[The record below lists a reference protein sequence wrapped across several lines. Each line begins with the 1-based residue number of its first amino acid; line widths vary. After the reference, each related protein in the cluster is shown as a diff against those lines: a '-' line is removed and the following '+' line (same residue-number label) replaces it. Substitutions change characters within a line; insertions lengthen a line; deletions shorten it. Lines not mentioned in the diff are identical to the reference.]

1 MKKIINISLVLLL
14 TSCAELQQFAND
26 SLQKSQVTNLE
37 ISTGLKQA
45 LELGVT
51 EQVSML
57 TQPDG
62 FFQNEMVRILLPDDL
77 QRVDSGLRSIGLGNL
92 VDEGLRVLNKAAEE
106 AVSEATP
113 IFVEAIKQMTFQ
125 DARGILMGDQN
136 AATAYLK
143 RTTQEALYQKFEP
156 VIQSNFNKVG
166 ANEIWTNIIDR
177 YNRIPLVTRVNPN
190 LTQYVTEEALNGVYT
205 MIEVEEKE
213 IRSSVNA
220 RSTDLLRRVFVLQ
233 D

>member
-1 MKKIINISLVLLL
+1 MKKIISIFIVLLL
-14 TSCAELQQFAND
+14 TSCAELQQLAND
-26 SLQKSQVTNLE
+26 SLKNPQVTNLD

-51 EQVSML
+51 EQVSKL
-57 TQPDG
+57 TQPGG
-62 FFQNEMVRILLPDDL
+62 FFQNEMVRILLPEEL

-92 VDEGLRVLNKAAEE
+92 ADEGLRLLNRAAEE

-113 IFVEAIKQMTFQ
+113 VFVDAIKQMTIQ

-136 AATAYLK
+136 AATAYLQ
-143 RTTQEALYQKFEP
+143 RTTQDALYKKFEP
-156 VIQSNFNKVG
+156 IIESNFNKVG

-177 YNRIPLVTRVNPN
+177 YNRIPLVTRVNPD
-190 LTQYVTEEALNGVYT
+190 LTEYVTAEALKGVYT

-213 IRSSVNA
+213 IRSSINA
-220 RSTDLLRRVFVLQ
+220 RSTDLLRRVFALQ